1 VEVLVERGSTKHGR
15 QLDEALKHETAGLV
29 SGGHA
34 THAEEWRDPEPAGED
49 QAVTTA
55 LVGGTPAGLAPEEVE
70 ARSELA
76 RYLGLA
82 CFPGTAMLLLEAA
95 ASNSAPETILNQLR
109 TLPTDAEF
117 ENVAEVWQGLGG
129 GLEER
134 T

>member
-1 VEVLVERGSTKHGR
+1 VERGSTKHGR
-15 QLDEALKHETAGLV
+15 QLDEALKHETAGLE

-49 QAVTTA
+49 QVVDSA
-55 LVGGTPAGLAPEEVE
+55 LVGGTPPGLSPEEVE

-82 CFPGTAMLLLEAA
+82 CFPGTPAELLEAA
-95 ASNSAPETILNQLR
+95 ASNGAPETMLNQLR
-109 TLPTDAEF
+109 TLPTEIEL
-117 ENVAEVWQGLGG
+117 ENVAELWQALGG